1 MQVQSEQVLENE
13 LLNQLSTQ
21 YTRIKLK
28 DMDEL
33 LQNFR
38 KQVNKL
44 NQDVL
49 QNEELTNK
57 EVERLLL
64 LVNGKSVYQSAKN
77 LRDKIILTRDD
88 NSQVY
93 FIPKKLQLL
102 KWG

>member
-38 KQVNKL
+38 KQINKL
-44 NQDVL
+44 I
-49 QNEELTNK
+49 K
-57 EVERLLL
+57 MFY
-64 LVNGKSVYQSAKN
+64 KMKN
-77 LRDKIILTRDD
+77 
-88 NSQVY
+88 
-93 FIPKKLQLL
+93 
-102 KWG
+102 